1 MAVTGRRRGRPK
13 KLRPV
18 VSDSAVCAVKQMLRT
33 REGKSD
39 YQIAKDR
46 CYIMPRKRP
55 TLMRKLKLNLSRYE
69 ETGNIEYDRDLAA
82 LIHKDDRNFI
92 ETYERSMYVVWLL
105 EHGVASIRDERTRA
119 IAKDTLLKG
128 KRVQDLPG
136 KYGIGAHA
144 IWMRKREAIDW
155 IAVFYVSRF

>member
-1 MAVTGRRRGRPK
+1 MATSRCRGRPAK
-13 KLRPV
+13 VRPV
-18 VSDSAVCAVKQMLRT
+18 ASDDAVCEVKKMLRI
-33 REGKSD
+33 RKGISE
-39 YQIAKDR
+39 YQKAKDR

-69 ETGNIEYDRDLAA
+69 KTGSIEYDRDLAA

-119 IAKDTLLKG
+119 IAEDTLLKE

-155 IAVFYVSRF
+155 IAVFYESRF